1 MKFSD
6 IEYARRRPCGARY
19 CEQAAAYRNAQS
31 RRLLEELD
39 AAFAQAV
46 DDRNVRVIVLCAA
59 GEHFSGGHDLGS
71 ADELEDR
78 KQRPLEDG
86 LRGRY
91 AHSREHFVDK
101 TLRWRELP
109 KPTLAA
115 VQGYCI
121 FAGWMVA
128 SAMDIIFAADDAMFL
143 AANFQYFSIPWDVHP
158 RRAKELLY
166 ESRFIDADGGRWS
179 WAWSIV
185 WCRAPALL
193 DETLEYAHRIA
204 ANDPFQLRMIKLAV
218 NQMQDQQGFAAHISA
233 AHALHI
239 LSSEGEKDPDYA
251 LKVPEGRRRPMVQRA
266 FENYELQ
273 QEANAK
279 RRQSV
284 QAAAAASFQSALHGR
299 PNASPMTASARCFS
313 RSSSA
318 NLLATTASAV
328 RCRRFPPRVRRFR
341 GTASLPCCAHA
352 CAGC

>member
-1 MKFSD
+1 MNFSD
-6 IEYARRRPCGARY
+6 IEYAVDGHVARVTANRPNV
-19 CEQAAAYRNAQS
+19 RNAQS

-39 AAFAQAV
+39 AAFAQAI

-78 KQRPLEDG
+78 KKRPLEDG

-128 SAMDIIFAADDAMFL
+128 SAMDVIFAADDAMFL

-166 ESRFIDADGGRWS
+166 ESRFIDAKEAAELGLVNR
-179 WAWSIV
+179 V
-185 WCRAPALL
+185 VPREALL

-239 LSSEGEKDPDYA
+239 LSSEGEKDPNYA

-266 FENYELQ
+266 FENYEL
-273 QEANAK
+273 NKNK
-279 RRQSV
+279 R
-284 QAAAAASFQSALHGR
+284 
-299 PNASPMTASARCFS
+299 
-313 RSSSA
+313 
-318 NLLATTASAV
+318 
-328 RCRRFPPRVRRFR
+328 
-341 GTASLPCCAHA
+341 
-352 CAGC
+352 